1 MLARPKACSHTPL
14 PFQHVGHAGYV
25 GMCLRSNLQDYFEW
39 KGEGVPRC
47 SCGGFTRPDIVLF
60 GESLPPEFHQKS
72 KTDFQEADLLII
84 MGTSLQ
90 AGPGKSIFD

>member
-1 MLARPKACSHTPL
+1 
-14 PFQHVGHAGYV
+14 
-25 GMCLRSNLQDYFEW
+25 MCLRSNLQDYFEW